1 MNYSLLHQEL
11 LFDIVESSFPKTH
24 CCGAYFLGKK
34 INKFRKIVECF
45 PFGSRLLW
53 LCCLASNK
61 RNWWFF
67 FSSTYWIFFFLHE
80 CVAHFNFYFYWFIL
94 KELLFFIFWVFGC
107 LFYDKTWEKEMGVL
121 HLGKWEFWILF
132 SFFSNG
138 KFPNKY
144 YTYNIGKERH
154 EVQTRPIRLGR
165 G

>member
-1 MNYSLLHQEL
+1 MNCSLLHQEL

-94 KELLFFIFWVFGC
+94 KELLF
-107 LFYDKTWEKEMGVL
+107 LFFEFLAVCFMIRLEKK
-121 HLGKWEFWILF
+121 KWEFWILF

-138 KFPNKY
+138 KFTNKY